1 MYNDIF
7 PKEALE
13 LYLILKLDT
22 NNSYM
27 QDVFFLIFRGYL
39 YYRTGY

>member
-22 NNSYM
+22 NNSYGSLSNSVGR
-27 QDVFFLIFRGYL
+27 Q
-39 YYRTGY
+39 